1 MIGHRLLDAVA
12 NVSLKRSVL
21 EQPFFSLEEL
31 VPGMIVKGEV
41 LATEHFG
48 AIVKLAEGVKALCPP
63 FHVSDVVG
71 RTTSSKVAPGAILK
85 FRVISVDQARHRA
98 IVTHKRALIKSEL
111 PVLKTIEDAIPGRT
125 THGIISGV
133 VNYGVFVTLY
143 GNLKG
148 LAGSQDLGL
157 AEGQSI
163 ADAMRLVKLF
173 NDNRFCGSR
182 RKQTETS
189 LGGGGGNEDDNA
201 AEGAEATVGAAGA
214 ISLSTDAVPIGKR
227 ICDYH

>member
-1 MIGHRLLDAVA
+1 MLDAVA

-63 FHVSDVVG
+63 IHVSDIVG
-71 RTTSSKVAPGAILK
+71 RTTSSKVTPGAILK
-85 FRVISVDQARHRA
+85 FRVISVDRSRHRA
-98 IVTHKRALIKSEL
+98 IVTHKLALIKSEL

-133 VNYGVFVTLY
+133 VAVSYTHLTLPTIY
-143 GNLKG
+143 
-148 LAGSQDLGL
+148 S
-157 AEGQSI
+157 
-163 ADAMRLVKLF
+163 V
-173 NDNRFCGSR
+173 
-182 RKQTETS
+182 
-189 LGGGGGNEDDNA
+189 
-201 AEGAEATVGAAGA
+201 
-214 ISLSTDAVPIGKR
+214 
-227 ICDYH
+227 